1 MIMNKKG
8 LSDVVTTV
16 LIILLAI
23 AAIVI
28 VWNFVSPTLENAG
41 EQIESQTA
49 CLDAS
54 VVVVSCKPGT
64 AAATD
69 DNVVVRNDGGQ
80 TVKYKVIVNHV
91 AAGTAGTTSVDAA
104 DSADLQ
110 AYGTVALDRLILTGE
125 SARVAVTSI
134 GGTAVS
140 CDPTPAKA
148 C

>member
-49 CLDAS
+49 CLDARVS
-54 VVVVSCKPGT
+54 VVSCEVGVATGT
-64 AAATD
+64 
-69 DNVVVRNDGGQ
+69 NVVIRNDGGQ
-80 TVKYKVIVNHV
+80 TINYKVIVNHV
-91 AAGTAGTTSVDAA
+91 ATGTEGTTSVDATE
-104 DSADLQ
+104 SADLQ
-110 AYGTVALDRLILTGE
+110 AYGTVTVGRLILADE
-125 SARVAVTSI
+125 SVRVAVTNI

-140 CDPTPAKA
+140 CDPTPAEA
-148 C
+148 CT